1 MDKTKIGELL
11 TKLREERNKSRQE
24 VAEAIGVSLSAIT
37 MYELGQRIPRDE
49 VKKKIAEY
57 YNKSVQSIFFTE

>member
-57 YNKSVQSIFFTE
+57 YSKSVQSIFFNE